1 MLKNKENV
9 HGYLVYFDDNARL
22 GIEHLAHVLSFDEAR
37 SMFLAAH
44 RTLDKIDF
52 EDRLGRNFFLVG
64 LQDGNFEVHAR
75 KEGWF

>member
-1 MLKNKENV
+1 MLDHKENI
-9 HGYLVYFDDNARL
+9 HGYLVYYDDEAKL

-52 EDRLGRNFFLVG
+52 EDRLGRNFVLIG
-64 LQDGNFEVHAR
+64 RMDGNFELYAR